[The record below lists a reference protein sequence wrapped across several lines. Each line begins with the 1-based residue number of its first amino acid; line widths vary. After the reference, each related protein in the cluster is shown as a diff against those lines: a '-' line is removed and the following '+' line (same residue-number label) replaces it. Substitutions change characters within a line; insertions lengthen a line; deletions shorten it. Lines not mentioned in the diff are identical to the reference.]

1 MVYDCFVEY
10 EYIVKRPLYSGLFLF
25 RLCLRVLYI
34 CSTWNMS
41 SLVVVWEEN
50 WDDYICRIS
59 WFNYFERCLWVDSST
74 WNTTLSSE
82 FYQENIYVCGRNSG
96 YARGLP
102 DVFRPNSG

>member
-41 SLVVVWEEN
+41 SLVVVREECRSVN
-50 WDDYICRIS
+50 LYRIS
-59 WFNYFERCLWVDSST
+59 WFNYSGRLWVDMFHV
-74 WNTTLSSE
+74 E
-82 FYQENIYVCGRNSG
+82 HYPIF
-96 YARGLP
+96 
-102 DVFRPNSG
+102 

>member
-41 SLVVVWEEN
+41 SLVVVREEYRSDN
-50 WDDYICRIS
+50 LYRIL
-59 WFNYFERCLWVDSST
+59 WFNYSGVGGLIGST
-74 WNTTLSSE
+74 WNITLSSE
-82 FYQENIYVCGRNSG
+82 FYQKNIYICG
-96 YARGLP
+96 
-102 DVFRPNSG
+102 

>member
-41 SLVVVWEEN
+41 SLVVVREEYRSDN
-50 WDDYICRIS
+50 LYRIL
-59 WFNYFERCLWVDSST
+59 WFIIPGVGGLIGST
-74 WNTTLSSE
+74 WNITLSSE
-82 FYQENIYVCGRNSG
+82 FYQKNIYICG
-96 YARGLP
+96 
-102 DVFRPNSG
+102 